1 MSNKDFGK
9 NQSEKLLDTFCEQKE
24 CEYKGECYSVRDNGA
39 VYRHT
44 PSSNLKSR
52 PLDNFWTFGKKNV
65 KTGYMTIGSHRVH
78 IIVATAFHGSNDT
91 TKLVVDHIDT
101 NRCNN
106 RPDNLRWVTRLENA
120 LNNPA
125 TRKRIEFLCGGDINR
140 FIENPA
146 CLRDLAGTNQDVM
159 WMRTVSAEEAK
170 NAYERVMRW
179 AKISSNHNSAA
190 KVGEWV
196 FSSPSK
202 VLDSDPMVKESV
214 PVNPSAT
221 IRQEPVFYNSLTQN
235 AKQKFWKTP
244 TEFPL
249 CPDVKE
255 EQSLEAY
262 ISKLE
267 VGKIVTKNIY
277 SDHRIDEFQ
286 NYRDKLFIRTHTES
300 DSIKPYSLITV
311 FIENGFFIHETNT
324 FFEEAGA
331 VKAFTLA
338 TGKEWIGG
346 EVFDDYC

>member
-1 MSNKDFGK
+1 MSNKEFEK
-9 NQSEKLLDTFCEQKE
+9 NQSEKLLDAFCEQKE
-24 CEYKGECYSVRDNGA
+24 CEYKDEYYSVRDNGA

-44 PSSNLKSR
+44 PSSSLKSR

-78 IIVATAFHGSNDT
+78 LIVATAFHGSNDT
-91 TKLVVDHIDT
+91 TKLIVDHIDT

-120 LNNPA
+120 LNNPV

-140 FIENPA
+140 FLENPA

-179 AKISSNHNSAA
+179 SKKPSNHTSGT
-190 KVGEWV
+190 KVEEWL
-196 FSSPSK
+196 FSSLPK
-202 VLDSDPMVKESV
+202 VFESDATLKESIQITQ
-214 PVNPSAT
+214 SA
-221 IRQEPVFYNSLTQN
+221 IIPQESIYYDSTTPNV
-235 AKQKFWKTP
+235 KQKFWITP

-249 CPDVKE
+249 CPEIKE

-262 ISKLE
+262 MSKLE
-267 VGKIVTKNIY
+267 DGKIVTKNIY

-286 NYRDKLFIRTHTES
+286 IYKDKLFIRTHTES

-311 FIENGFFIHETNT
+311 FMENGSFIHEGTT
-324 FFEEAGA
+324 FFTEDGA

-338 TGKEWIGG
+338 IGREWTGGD
-346 EVFDDYC
+346 VFDDYC